1 MNNTRLIVN
10 FILALFVLIILCN
23 SRRVEKYMEG
33 EEKPVVEE
41 ETMEVVEEPVVEEE
55 TMEVVEEPM
64 MAEETVEVVEEPM
77 MDEDSM
83 PEMAVQETDVSMAV
97 EPEVGMMD
105 ATSVD
110 LSLPAVETPVA
121 DGVELGYYDFS
132 KVMYF

>member
-23 SRRVEKYMEG
+23 SRRVEKYMESDEPLV
-33 EEKPVVEE
+33 EEETMEVAEEPLVEE
-41 ETMEVVEEPVVEEE
+41 ETMEVVEEPLVES
-55 TMEVVEEPM
+55 EPM
-64 MAEETVEVVEEPM
+64 VEADIPEIAVE
-77 MDEDSM
+77 
-83 PEMAVQETDVSMAV
+83 ETDVSMAA
-97 EPEVGMMD
+97 EPDIGMMD

-110 LSLPAVETPVA
+110 MSLPAIETPVP

>member
-33 EEKPVVEE
+33 EEKPMVEE

-55 TMEVVEEPM
+55 TMEVVEEP
-64 MAEETVEVVEEPM
+64 VVE
-77 MDEDSM
+77 EDSM
-83 PEMAVQETDVSMAV
+83 PEIAVQETDVSMVA
-97 EPEVGMMD
+97 EPEIGMMD

-121 DGVELGYYDFS
+121 DGAELGYYDFS